1 MTNRPIDYEHR
12 FARLV
17 PNDIVTPTTEVV
29 KKEEGHSICLGPSEM
44 TLGDYTLKGVSQG
57 DEVVV
62 FNNPVHIGID
72 TGEEQSYSITVTYD
86 PATGRIV
93 DCDIKEKEPEQEHQ
107 TGWRFLGGAE
117 QSSYVINDCAG
128 TFTIGKIYQIEH
140 TGLTDPTFIDDNN
153 EIMHEE
159 LKYFEEVK

>member
-1 MTNRPIDYEHR
+1 MTNRPLDYEHP

-17 PNDIVTPTTEVV
+17 PDDIVTPTREVV
-29 KKEEGHSICLGPSEM
+29 KEEEEVRFGRVEIVKFIETDPK
-44 TLGDYTLKGVSQG
+44 TLEQAMDKIAADFVA
-57 DEVVV
+57 
-62 FNNPVHIGID
+62 
-72 TGEEQSYSITVTYD
+72 EECD
-86 PATGRIV
+86 RI
-93 DCDIKEKEPEQEHQ
+93 EQEHQ